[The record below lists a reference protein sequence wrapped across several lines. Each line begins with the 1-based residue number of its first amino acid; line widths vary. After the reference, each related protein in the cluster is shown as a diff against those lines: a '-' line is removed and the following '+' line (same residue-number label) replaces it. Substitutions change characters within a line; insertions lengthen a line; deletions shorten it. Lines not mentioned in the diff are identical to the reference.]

1 MSLVCDLC
9 IYNAK
14 TMLELCL
21 CHPCDKSPH
30 IMLLFSIPNRVTQH
44 TLYTS
49 YDKLD
54 GVVTLNRCIPA
65 AGFLCT

>member
-1 MSLVCDLC
+1 
-9 IYNAK
+9 
-14 TMLELCL
+14 MLELCL
-21 CHPCDKSPH
+21 SHPCDKSPH